1 MNRFEKWL
9 FPPVCAL
16 TEQKGTSVDL
26 APELLK
32 KMIRPDRCCPVC
44 AEKMSKTQ
52 ICGRCLVTP
61 PAFYRTQA
69 AFYYES
75 VVQDLIQSLKFDQQI
90 HISRLL
96 VDLWMDRLDVGLTEV
111 IIPVPLHSS
120 RLLERGFNQSLELA
134 KQLSKRTGIPVL
146 SNEVSRVKATSSQ
159 ALLDAKAR
167 QKNVKDAFSV
177 IENVASN
184 LADIKEVALLDD
196 VMTTGATLDQLAQTL
211 QRSHPHLNIQ
221 AWVAAKAT
229 DKVV

>member
-16 TEQKGTSVDL
+16 TEKKGASVDL
-26 APELLK
+26 APELLE
-32 KMIRPDRCCPVC
+32 KMVRPDRCCPVC

-52 ICGRCLVTP
+52 ICGRCLANV

-75 VVQDLIQSLKFDQQI
+75 VAQDLIQSLKFHQQL

-96 VDLWMDRLDVGLTEV
+96 VDLWMEKLDTGFVEV

-146 SNEVSRVKATSSQ
+146 SNGVFRVKATSSQ

-167 QKNVKDAFSV
+167 QQNVKGAFSV
-177 IENVASN
+177 IKKAAN
-184 LADIKEVALLDD
+184 LEHVKEVVLLDD
-196 VMTTGATLDQLAQTL
+196 VMTTGATLNQLAQTL
-211 QRSHPHLNIQ
+211 KRTYPHLNVQ
-221 AWVAAKAT
+221 AWVVAKAT
-229 DKVV
+229 TKVV

>member
-32 KMIRPDRCCPVC
+32 KMTRPVSCCPVC

-52 ICGRCLVTP
+52 ICGRCLATP

-75 VVQDLIQSLKFDQQI
+75 VVQDLIQSLKFHQQL

-96 VDLWMDRLDVGLTEV
+96 VDLWVEQLDTGLVEV

-146 SNEVSRVKATSSQ
+146 SNTMFRVKATSSQ
-159 ALLDAKAR
+159 SLLDAKER
-167 QKNVKDAFSV
+167 QKNVKGAFSV
-177 IENVASN
+177 VEKAAFKLKSV
-184 LADIKEVALLDD
+184 KEVVLLDD

-211 QRSHPHLNIQ
+211 QRTYPHLNIQ
-221 AWVAAKAT
+221 AWVVAKAT
-229 DKVV
+229 TKAV